1 MISVRLANQLSVCGK
16 NFNVAIFSNTI
27 YMMIVKLCM
36 TAVLILPHP
45 FMPLSVTLIVFH
57 CTVLKKK
64 PVVFGLI
71 MMSQCQQVS
80 VLLVLTLT

>member
-1 MISVRLANQLSVCGK
+1 MPVCGK
-16 NFNVAIFSNTI
+16 TFNVTIFSDTI
-27 YMMIVKLCM
+27 NILNVKVCTM
-36 TAVLILPHP
+36 VVLIELYP